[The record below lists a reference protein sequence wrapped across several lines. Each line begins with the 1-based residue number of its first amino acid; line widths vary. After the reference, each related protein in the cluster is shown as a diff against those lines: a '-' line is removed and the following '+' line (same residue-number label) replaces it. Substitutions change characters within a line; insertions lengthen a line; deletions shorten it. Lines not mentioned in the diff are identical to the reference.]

1 MIQAKSLAVQPPP
14 PVKHPPTPSFL
25 NSCMGYLDELGTI
38 QVLLWLPGVF
48 LGSVSFPGEEVLD
61 LRMKDQIRLDYKV
74 WIGQNV
80 SLEC

>member
-1 MIQAKSLAVQPPP
+1 
-14 PVKHPPTPSFL
+14 
-25 NSCMGYLDELGTI
+25 MGYLDELGTI